1 MPAAERTLVSL
12 PPHSE
17 CLVRGVSA
25 NDWNASIC
33 SPHFAQRYTYVGMD
47 APFDG
52 RRGLALDAYEC
63 QSYLL
68 YGVGSTLRSLPL
80 GRLHAP
86 LPSLG
91 STPRSAPLRS
101 LRCRL
106 P

>member
-63 QSYLL
+63 QSYRAADAASS
-68 YGVGSTLRSLPL
+68 GTSWVDSTLRSPPVAALSSP
-80 GRLHAP
+80 GWYRMSGH
-86 LPSLG
+86 G
-91 STPRSAPLRS
+91 
-101 LRCRL
+101 CR
-106 P
+106 